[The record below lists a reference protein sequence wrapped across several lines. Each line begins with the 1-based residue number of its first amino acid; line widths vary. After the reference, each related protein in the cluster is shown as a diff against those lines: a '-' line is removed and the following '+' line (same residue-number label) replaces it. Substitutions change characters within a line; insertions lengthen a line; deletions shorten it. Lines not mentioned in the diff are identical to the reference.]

1 MKGLFNKR
9 GLTLTAKDTE
19 TAEQLAKV
27 KDGSVI
33 QVNYSQPRNVQFH
46 RKYFKLLSTAFEYW
60 QPAEQTDFSERGDT
74 FLANA
79 GETLGSDDLKDKL
92 SALFCKSFAKE
103 LKTGLPIVKNLEQFR
118 EDIIIMTGHYFIVQ
132 RINGHTY
139 KAKSISFGKMTSEE
153 FNDLYKRTQDIL
165 WEKILPKLNDQD
177 KKNFENELLNF

>member
-1 MKGLFNKR
+1 MEGLFIKR
-9 GLTLTAKDTE
+9 DGGLFPADDKTSEKFSRMKNGVP
-19 TAEQLAKV
+19 AEV
-27 KDGSVI
+27 K
-33 QVNYSQPRNVQFH
+33 YTQPRNVQFH

-60 QPAEQTDFSERGDT
+60 QPPEQTDFSERGDT

-103 LKTGLPIVKNLEQFR
+103 LKTGLPIVKNIEQFR

-139 KAKSISFGKMTSEE
+139 KAKSISFGKMTPEE

-165 WEKILPKLNDQD
+165 WAKILPKLNDQD

>member
-1 MKGLFNKR
+1 MKGLFTKSE
-9 GLTLTAKDTE
+9 LTLTAKDAE

-33 QVNYSQPRNVQFH
+33 LVKYTQPRNVQFH

-60 QPAEQTDFSERGDT
+60 QPSEQTDFSERGYT

-118 EDIIIMTGHYFIVQ
+118 EDIIIMAGHYFIVQ

-165 WEKILPKLNDQD
+165 WAKILPKLNDQD